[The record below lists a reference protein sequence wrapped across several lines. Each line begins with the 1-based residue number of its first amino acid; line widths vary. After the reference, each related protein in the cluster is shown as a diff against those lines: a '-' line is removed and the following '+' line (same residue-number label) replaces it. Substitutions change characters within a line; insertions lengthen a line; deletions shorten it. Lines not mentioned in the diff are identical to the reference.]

1 MKHFYNANTQQDEDL
16 IRNMVFQTISSLRG
30 LPEQIEVAK
39 VALDST
45 SAHVL
50 AGLIEIGVAP
60 EGSPI
65 IEDMRDRANR
75 FGQVKLQM
83 SRSYALDLAKHIELG
98 MLRHE
103 NGVNDP
109 ATFTLH

>member
-1 MKHFYNANTQQDEDL
+1 
-16 IRNMVFQTISSLRG
+16 
-30 LPEQIEVAK
+30 
-39 VALDST
+39 
-45 SAHVL
+45 
-50 AGLIEIGVAP
+50 
-60 EGSPI
+60 
-65 IEDMRDRANR
+65 MRDRANR